1 MPQGSHSLTGEE
13 GQFDAL
19 ILLDRE
25 TDTLTP
31 LLTQLT
37 YQGLIDHY
45 FGINYSYVKL
55 EMTFIEGKAE
65 NVGKTFDCPLD
76 DEIFK
81 DIKDANIKT
90 LSKKL
95 IKEMIDAKEVIKALR
110 ENKEMED
117 IAKLK
122 MMSQKGK
129 RLKAVELHLNISF
142 ELLKKMKA
150 KTNSKCLTLEQVQ
163 TSYLGLSGGRR
174 FKRAPTADTELDSF

>member
-1 MPQGSHSLTGEE
+1 MTSCKHYTKITKRNSLICLKVYLNNHIEE
-13 GQFDAL
+13 AQFDAL

-37 YQGLIDHY
+37 YQGLIDQF
-45 FGINYSYVKL
+45 FGIQYSYVKL
-55 EMTFIEGKAE
+55 EMTFLEEKPENIGKS
-65 NVGKTFDCPLD
+65 FDCPLD

-95 IKEMIDAKEVIKALR
+95 VKEMMDAKEGIKALR
-110 ENKEMED
+110 ENKVIED

-122 MMSQKGK
+122 MMS
-129 RLKAVELHLNISF
+129 
-142 ELLKKMKA
+142 
-150 KTNSKCLTLEQVQ
+150 
-163 TSYLGLSGGRR
+163 
-174 FKRAPTADTELDSF
+174 